1 MVVVHH
7 LADSRSQRILWILE
21 ELGVDYR
28 VKRYARDPK
37 TALAPE
43 ALRKVHPLGKA
54 PVVTD
59 QGQTYAE
66 SGAIIEYL
74 ARTYGDEKWAPRPE
88 DDTYWRFAYWM
99 HYAEASMMPPLLL
112 KLVFDEL
119 RDGPVPFFVK
129 PVLRKIA
136 DEVDKAFINQQI
148 KTHFSYVDQYLAD
161 HEWFAGGDI
170 SAADIQMSFPL
181 EAAMARG
188 TVDDGYPAIVAYV
201 QRFQAREAYRKAL
214 KRGGDYAYGPAE

>member
-7 LADSRSQRILWILE
+7 LEDSRSQRILWILE

-54 PVVTD
+54 PVITD

-66 SGAIIEYL
+66 SGVIIEYL
-74 ARTYGDEKWAPRPE
+74 ARTYGDERWAPRP
-88 DDTYWRFAYWM
+88 DDSAYWRFAYWM

-112 KLVFDEL
+112 KLVFDKL
-119 RDGPVPFFVK
+119 RNGPVPFFVK

-161 HEWFAGGDI
+161 HEWFAGSDI

-181 EAAMARG
+181 EAALARG
-188 TVDDGYPAIVAYV
+188 TIDDAYPAIVAYV
-201 QRFQAREAYRKAL
+201 QRFQARDAYRKAL